1 MNTQKLSQYL
11 FNGFDRIYVILD
23 GASIPELLTKLYE
36 WQPEYFCLYRGE
48 LEPDIAEVAP
58 YIIRITPDTELC
70 DWILKEGWG
79 NHWGIFAQS
88 QYSLAELRKHFR
100 KFLTVHDESGTPL
113 LFRFYDPRV
122 LRTFLPTCTN
132 EELQEFFGIVKNFAL
147 EDEDSSNLVSYFL
160 PKGALKINRFEIG

>member
-11 FNGFDRIYVILD
+11 FNGFDRIYGILD
-23 GASIPELLTKLYE
+23 GASIPDLLEKLYT

-48 LEPDIAEVAP
+48 LEPDMAEVAP
-58 YIIRITPDTELC
+58 YIVRIVPNTEFC
-70 DWILKEGWG
+70 DWILNEGWG

-100 KFLTVHDESGTPL
+100 KFLTVHDENGKPL

-122 LRTFLPTCTN
+122 LRTFLPTCN
-132 EELQEFFGIVKNFAL
+132 KGELAEFFGIVMNFSL
-147 EDEDSSNLVSYFL
+147 EDENPDNVVSYFL
-160 PKGALKINRFEIG
+160 PKGELRVNRVEVG